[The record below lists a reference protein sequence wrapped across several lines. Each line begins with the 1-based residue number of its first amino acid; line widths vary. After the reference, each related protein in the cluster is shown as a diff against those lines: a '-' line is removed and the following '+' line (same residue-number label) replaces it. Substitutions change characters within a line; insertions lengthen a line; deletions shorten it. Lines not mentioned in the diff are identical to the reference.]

1 MSIIKKIVSRKNM
14 PVITDEVK
22 IEEFLNRGI
31 ENFYPDR
38 ETVKK
43 ALMSGRRLR
52 VYCGFD
58 PTAEALHIGHGIQI
72 RKLEK
77 MRQLGH
83 EVIFLYGGFT
93 AMIGDPTDK
102 TQARKV
108 LTAAQVRK
116 NARGWKEQI
125 KNIIDTKKIIFKN
138 NYSWLSKLKFTDII
152 ELTSLFTV
160 QQMLARE
167 MFQKRLTEGK
177 DLYLNELMYPL
188 MQAYDSVDMDVDM
201 EIGGND
207 QMFNMLAGRTLMK
220 KIKNKEKLVITTKL
234 LEDPTGKKMGKTE
247 GNAIFLTDSAEDMF
261 GKIMSWPDTIITLA
275 MNILTDLSM
284 AEIKEWENKLA
295 QGINPRDA
303 KMALAYEVV
312 KIYKGETEANKG
324 KDNFIRVFQEKEKPL
339 EIPEIKID
347 YSGEEIGVLDL
358 FVKAGLTA
366 SNSEGRRLINEKAL
380 KINDQLVT
388 TPDYKVKLSEAELLL
403 QRGKRQFAKVKKI
416 INKTAN

>member
-1 MSIIKKIVSRKNM
+1 MSIIKKIVSRKNI
-14 PVITDEVK
+14 PVITDEIK

-38 ETVKK
+38 ETVKQ
-43 ALMSGRRLR
+43 ALMSGKRLR

-77 MRQLGH
+77 LRQLGH
-83 EVIFLYGGFT
+83 EIIFLYGGFT

-108 LTAAQVRK
+108 LTAAQVKK

-188 MQAYDSVDMDVDM
+188 MQAYDSVAMDVDM

-220 KIKNKEKLVITTKL
+220 KTKNKEKLVITTKL

-261 GKIMSWPDTIITLA
+261 GKIMSWPDTVIILA
-275 MNILTDLSM
+275 MNILTDLPM
-284 AEIKEWENKLA
+284 TEIKEWENKLV
-295 QGINPRDA
+295 QGINPRDV

-347 YSGEEIGVLDL
+347 YLGEEIGVLDL

-388 TPDYKVKLSEAELLL
+388 TSDYKVKLSEKELLL
-403 QRGKRQFAKVKKI
+403 QRGKRQFIKVKKQ
-416 INKTAN
+416 

>member
-1 MSIIKKIVSRKNM
+1 MSIIKKIVSRKEM

-38 ETVKK
+38 ETVKR

-77 MRQLGH
+77 LRQLGH

-93 AMIGDPTDK
+93 AMVGDPTDK
-102 TQARKV
+102 AQARKV
-108 LTAAQVRK
+108 LTTAQVRK

-138 NYSWLSKLKFTDII
+138 NYNWLSKLKFTNII

-167 MFQKRLTEGK
+167 MFQKRLAEGK

-188 MQAYDSVDMDVDM
+188 MQAYDSVAMDVDM

-220 KIKNKEKLVITTKL
+220 KLKNKEKLVITTKL

-247 GNAIFLTDSAEDMF
+247 GNAISLTDSAEDMF

-275 MNILTDLSM
+275 MNILTDLPLT
-284 AEIKEWENKLA
+284 EIKEWENKLA

-303 KMALAYEVV
+303 KMVLAYEVV
-312 KIYKGETEANKG
+312 KIYKGEVEANKG

-347 YSGEEIGVLDL
+347 FSGEEIGVLDL

-388 TPDYKVKLSEAELLL
+388 TPDYKVKLSEKELLL
-403 QRGKRQFAKVKKI
+403 QRGKRQFIKVK
-416 INKTAN
+416 NNNH